1 MIDHRVSVVQWEGGV
16 ILLRLERGP
25 IWMLR
30 KITMVGSVVASL
42 QQRMTWARKLESE
55 PIYYLR
61 VLASL
66 EEAEA
71 EDLDIAAA
79 EEY

>member
-1 MIDHRVSVVQWEGGV
+1 
-16 ILLRLERGP
+16 
-25 IWMLR
+25 
-30 KITMVGSVVASL
+30 MVASVVASL

-66 EEAEA
+66 EEAEE
-71 EDLDIAAA
+71 EDLDIVAD

>member
-1 MIDHRVSVVQWEGGV
+1 MA
-16 ILLRLERGP
+16 
-25 IWMLR
+25 
-30 KITMVGSVVASL
+30 SVVASL
-42 QQRMTWARKLESE
+42 QQRMTWARRLESE
-55 PIYYLR
+55 PICYLR

-66 EEAEA
+66 VEGAE